1 MFPYSYLLFFCKF
14 TNYFSFPHHPHKVF
28 PWSMAFD
35 SSVLVILPVVL
46 LRARQFLS
54 LWYRLEP
61 GLSDTYTLPSAV
73 TSVWKASAS
82 ALLEEEDNLPIAKP
96 IIKKPM
102 QKVTRPKQKDFF
114 ESLSFLSISCSQFS
128 IFVIIV
134 IPNIMSCTSQ
144 KTYILYKTFIQM
156 KNK

>member
-46 LRARQFLS
+46 LRAGQFLS

-73 TSVWKASAS
+73 TSVWKPSAS

-96 IIKKPM
+96 SIKKPM
-102 QKVTRPKQKDFF
+102 QKVTRPKQKNFF
-114 ESLSFLSISCSQFS
+114 ESLNFLSISHLRSS
-128 IFVIIV
+128 MFVIII
-134 IPNIMSCTSQ
+134 IPNFMSCST
-144 KTYILYKTFIQM
+144 KKPHIFYKTFI
-156 KNK
+156 